1 MRVFHQ
7 AARTCAVGGRIIG
20 VNALGYRLG
29 AAGAI
34 LGVVAGMVQWA
45 FGKDI
50 PDWTGNKLHPV
61 QLGIITIVLSLV
73 ALASVGYLTRHPGPL
88 TWQRAL
94 AGLGVLG
101 PAGVCFTTVGAL
113 WYLPGALLIVSA
125 LLLLRPRPAAAAGR

>member
-1 MRVFHQ
+1 V
-7 AARTCAVGGRIIG
+7 T
-20 VNALGYRLG
+20 
-29 AAGAI
+29 
-34 LGVVAGMVQWA
+34 

-94 AGLGVLG
+94 AGLGVL
-101 PAGVCFTTVGAL
+101 AR
-113 WYLPGALLIVSA
+113 PGSA
-125 LLLLRPRPAAAAGR
+125 SPLSVPCGTCPERC